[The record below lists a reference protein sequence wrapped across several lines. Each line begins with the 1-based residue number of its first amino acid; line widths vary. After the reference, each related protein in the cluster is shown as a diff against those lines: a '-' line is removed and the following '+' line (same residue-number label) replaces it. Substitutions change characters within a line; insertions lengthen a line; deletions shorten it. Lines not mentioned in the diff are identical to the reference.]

1 MRYYEGHGKR
11 PTTKVGENF
20 HQRST
25 LQVSA
30 NPKKWGLNQAKT
42 GEGSGFVGLC
52 AVDVQRTWQLKCR
65 VAVAVLIFPSIGSC
79 AQRRPKVNCPVFL
92 ALEISQRSRDAIA
105 RKIGGTGSVGH
116 AQQAQWAGN
125 QRLVPNGSKP
135 QYTVEPLLNQIDLP
149 IRTRHLQLQLGVSS
163 HEGRQGRHDRCARY
177 LGRKIDP

>member
-1 MRYYEGHGKR
+1 MRYYKGHGKR

-65 VAVAVLIFPSIGSC
+65 VSFDVRVFPSKGSC
-79 AQRRPKVNCPVFL
+79 AQRRLKVNCPVFL
-92 ALEISQRSRDAIA
+92 ALEISRRPSDANT
-105 RKIGGTGSVGH
+105 RKIGRAGGLDH
-116 AQQAQWAGN
+116 AQ
-125 QRLVPNGSKP
+125 
-135 QYTVEPLLNQIDLP
+135 I
-149 IRTRHLQLQLGVSS
+149 
-163 HEGRQGRHDRCARY
+163 
-177 LGRKIDP
+177 

>member
-1 MRYYEGHGKR
+1 MRYHEGRGKG
-11 PTTKVGENF
+11 PATKVGQNF
-20 HQRST
+20 HQRSA

-65 VAVAVLIFPSIGSC
+65 VTFAVRIFPSIGSC
-79 AQRRPKVNCPVFL
+79 AQRRPKVNCLMFL

-125 QRLVPNGSKP
+125 RRLVPKGSKP

-149 IRTRHLQLQLGVSS
+149 IRTRHLQLQLWMSR
-163 HEGRQGRHDRCARY
+163 HEIR
-177 LGRKIDP
+177 